1 MTDGLRA
8 AAEDSMQLYYDCFA
22 IEFVEEK
29 DPYAPPERYIRYG
42 TTGTDDQYVEHWIG
56 ERDVQVTVRYSE
68 DEIEAHRVEEMRRR
82 EAAAMGTKIRLL
94 TEFDIPTPKWQEL
107 INRYKGENDETNL

>member
-1 MTDGLRA
+1 MMTDGLRA
-8 AAEDSMQLYYDCFA
+8 AAESMQLYYDCFA
-22 IEFVEEK
+22 IEFVDEK

-68 DEIEAHRVEEMRRR
+68 GEIEAHRVEEMRRR
-82 EAAAMGTKIRLL
+82 EAAAMGTKIRLM
-94 TEFDIPTPKWQEL
+94 TEFEIPLPKWKEL
-107 INRYKGENDETNL
+107 IEQIQRSER

>member
-29 DPYAPPERYIRYG
+29 SPYAPPERYIRYG

-56 ERDVQVTVRYSE
+56 ERGVKVTVRYSE
-68 DEIEAHRVEEMRRR
+68 DEIEVHRIEEKRRQ
-82 EAAAMGTKIRLL
+82 EAAAQGTVIRVLA
-94 TEFDIPTPKWQEL
+94 EFDIPTPKWKEL
-107 INRYKGENDETNL
+107 IEQIQRSKR